1 MYNVKEEM
9 YNIVI
14 KILIDDLKENL
25 EVFQV
30 RFKQVHVY

>member
-1 MYNVKEEM
+1 M

-14 KILIDDLKENL
+14 KILINDLKENL
-25 EVFQV
+25 EVLQI

>member
-1 MYNVKEEM
+1 M

-14 KILIDDLKENL
+14 KILINDLKESL
-25 EVFQV
+25 EVLQI